1 MPWRQSSILTRP
13 RALDGARNSGTN
25 VDWITWAKDAGI
37 YIAPLL
43 MGGMFWQ
50 EVERKRLIAD
60 NKALNS
66 QVYDLAERVLTISA
80 ELKTYLFNERKT

>member
-1 MPWRQSSILTRP
+1 M
-13 RALDGARNSGTN
+13 
-25 VDWITWAKDAGI
+25 DWITWAKDAGI

-43 MGGMFWQ
+43 MGAVLWQ
-50 EVERKRLIAD
+50 ERERLRLIAD